1 MLQDETIN
9 LLDIH
14 HTIIRNG
21 RVDIMGNVN
30 APRYPLFRSGTT
42 DYDFSRH
49 AVSSMFEYNT
59 LQEIYF
65 STQNISLLQDLIIKN
80 VYEQSNKKH
89 MIGPQNETNLKI
101 IMRSY
106 YLQYGK
112 NLNTHIKEQV
122 KTLNDFVLDFSV
134 REVLSNISMYMSYK
148 EKVSSLPPPLMRPV
162 YVTNS
167 GTKTNMNYIY

>member
-1 MLQDETIN
+1 MLQDKKIK

-14 HTIIRNG
+14 HKIIRNG
-21 RVDIMGNVN
+21 RVDIMGNIN

-42 DYDFSRH
+42 EYDFSRH
-49 AVSSMFEYNT
+49 AVSAMFEYNT
-59 LQEIYF
+59 LQEIFF
-65 STQNISLLQDLIIKN
+65 SSQNMSLLQNLIIKN

-89 MIGPQNETNLKI
+89 MIGPQDETSLKI

-106 YLQYGK
+106 YLQYSK

-134 REVLSNISMYMSYK
+134 REVLSNISMYISYK
-148 EKVSSLPPPLMRPV
+148 EKVSSLPVPLSPPV
-162 YVTNS
+162 YVNS
-167 GTKTNMNYIY
+167 AGTKTNKNFIY

>member
-1 MLQDETIN
+1 MLQDETNN

-21 RVDIMGNVN
+21 RVDIMGNVK

-65 STQNISLLQDLIIKN
+65 SAQNISLLQDLIIKN

-148 EKVSSLPPPLMRPV
+148 EKVSSLPTPLMRPV
-162 YVTNS
+162 YITNS
-167 GTKTNMNYIY
+167 GMKTNMNYIY

>member
-1 MLQDETIN
+1 MLQDKTN
-9 LLDIH
+9 KLLNIH

-21 RVDIMGNVN
+21 RVDIMGNINV
-30 APRYPLFRSGTT
+30 PKYPLFRSGTT

-49 AVSSMFEYNT
+49 AVSSMFQYNT
-59 LQEIYF
+59 LQEIFF
-65 STQNISLLQDLIIKN
+65 SDQNTSLIQDLIIRN

-89 MIGPQNETNLKI
+89 MIGPQDETTLQI

-122 KTLNDFVLDFSV
+122 KTLNDFVLDYSV
-134 REVLSNISMYMSYK
+134 REILSNIAMYLSYK
-148 EKVSSLPPPLMRPV
+148 EKVSSLPIPLTNPV
-162 YVTNS
+162 YVNS
-167 GTKTNMNYIY
+167 AGTKTNINFIY